1 MRHTLSRAVGTVL
14 TLFLFALLLTVP
26 EAAAAG
32 GSAVDASGGTA
43 AFLVEHIGWVLGA
56 GLAVGISVV
65 EGITETSTPDSHKV
79 RHVDS
84 RLTMKATQ
92 VNPFNTT
99 LRRLRR
105 TKRRATNEKVEYE
118 TDAHIPRK
126 VLVSAQT
133 AGVGPVNT
141 AVTFTSAQAHYLRE
155 DDLLLMPGNATAP
168 GGTLLVTGT
177 TETTVTVVRVDGN
190 SANQDQW
197 GSVPQL
203 EAGESLVRMGNN
215 KEEFFT
221 FSRSRATMPTQD
233 FNYIEEVDASLD
245 ISDRRMGTSNY
256 TRNDYKRNRDH
267 QTYDF
272 LSNSEFKL
280 FFAPREKK
288 VIGGKNRTVAGGMD
302 FFNPP
307 KQLTYSAA
315 TLSDNTIIDWHRTL
329 FSDNRGSD
337 TRIAF
342 HDPVF
347 GTDLAK
353 MNGDKV
359 RFDRYVSKT
368 LKYGVT
374 RTTVTGCGTIIWV
387 PNLMFQEAGYTRIC
401 RVVDLAN
408 VDFVPFRGMKV
419 TKRNLRKAEG
429 RAGMSIHLDEAYT
442 VLWRYMETHGAIEGT
457 A

>member
-1 MRHTLSRAVGTVL
+1 MIL
-14 TLFLFALLLTVP
+14 TLCFFALLLTVP

-32 GSAVDASGGTA
+32 ATAAEASGVGA
-43 AFLVEHIGWVLGA
+43 MLLDHIGWVIAAGA
-56 GLAVGISVV
+56 AVGISVV
-65 EGITETSTPDSHKV
+65 ENITESSTPDAHKV

-84 RLTMKATQ
+84 KLTMKATR

-105 TKRRATNEKVEYE
+105 KKRRATNEKVEYE
-118 TDAHIPRK
+118 TVAHIPRK
-126 VLVSAQT
+126 VTVSALT
-133 AGVGPVNT
+133 GAGTLGNP
-141 AVTFTSAQAHYLRE
+141 VTFSTAQAAYLR
-155 DDLLLMPGNATAP
+155 DDDVLHMPGNATAP

-177 TETTVTVVRVDGN
+177 TDTTVTVVRVDGN
-190 SANQDQW
+190 SGNSGQW
-197 GSVPQL
+197 GTVPAL
-203 EAGESLVRMGNN
+203 EAGENLVRMGNN
-215 KEEFFT
+215 KEEGFT
-221 FSRSRATMPTQD
+221 FSRSRATMPEQD
-233 FNYIEEVDASLD
+233 FNYIEEVDGSLE
-245 ISDRRMGTSNY
+245 ITDRRMGTSNY
-256 TRNDYKRNRDH
+256 TRDDFVRNRDE

-272 LSNSEFKL
+272 LSNAEFKL

-288 VIGGKNRTVAGGMD
+288 VINGENRTFCGGMD

-315 TLSDNTIIDWHRTL
+315 TLSDNDIIEWHRIL

-353 MNGDKV
+353 LNGDKV
-359 RFDRYVSKT
+359 RFEDHVSQT
-368 LKYGVT
+368 LKYGVKKT
-374 RTTVTGCGTIIWV
+374 SVVGCGTIIWV
-387 PNLMFQEAGYTRIC
+387 PNLMFQEMGYTRIC

-408 VDFVPFRGMKV
+408 VDFVPFRGMKI

-429 RAGMSIHLDEAYT
+429 RTAMSIHLDEAYT
-442 VLWRYMETHGAIEGT
+442 ILWRYMETHGAIEGT